1 MEHVAETGRAG
12 PMEVG
17 HTRLKKEEIMTMNIT
32 EGTLTPAYGRD
43 YGSKAAAVG
52 DFRRGLEFI
61 LNMPDRRPVYC
72 SIRDFEPED
81 MVKIRYNRGR
91 DVSFYRVTPA
101 DFK

>member
-1 MEHVAETGRAG
+1 M
-12 PMEVG
+12 
-17 HTRLKKEEIMTMNIT
+17 KIT

-43 YGSKAAAVG
+43 YGSKSAAVD
-52 DFRRGLEFI
+52 DFRRGLDFV
-61 LNMPDRRPVYC
+61 LNMPGRRPVYC

-101 DFK
+101 DFLK